1 MSDFVL
7 VSVTFTRA
15 EYEYLQARA
24 VRANEELGPGS
35 TPATEANTCV
45 RLQMDRDKPADV
57 AASS

>member
-1 MSDFVL
+1 MSDCIV
-7 VSVTFTRA
+7 VSVTFTRG

-24 VRANEELGPGS
+24 ARANEQLGPGS
-35 TPATEANTCV
+35 TPATEANACV